1 MDFVNNIIEKLK
13 EMKKLSDSSINVY
26 IGNLKKLNGN
36 KPFGDFTFLENVD
49 SIVEKLSKYKETT
62 KKNYLVSI
70 VSVLSLFPDTASL
83 KDLHDKYYALML
95 NKKEELEKA
104 DTGEMSEKQAE
115 NWIDW
120 DSVKARYKEL
130 SKEVDGFYKK
140 KTIDDNQYNTLLAFA
155 ILSLYVLVP
164 PRRNKDYQLMNVV
177 DTFNSDMDKSLN
189 YYNLAGRRFIFN
201 NYKTAKKYGRFD
213 YMAPV
218 VLQKALNKYLKHRDT
233 RLPADDRDNK
243 PLLLKSDGL
252 PLARSNDIT
261 KLLNK
266 VFGKNIG
273 TSMLRHIFITDKYG
287 DLFKATKNDSDAM
300 AHSLDEQRKY
310 ARTPRDTRPQ
320 GGSKFNVD
328 V

>member
-13 EMKKLSDSSINVY
+13 TVKRISDSSINVY

-36 KPFGDFTFLENVD
+36 RPFGDFTFLEDVD
-49 SIVEKLSKYKETT
+49 SILEKISKYKETT

-70 VSVLSLFPDTASL
+70 VSVLSLFPDVKVL
-83 KDLHDKYYALML
+83 KELHDKYYSLML
-95 NKKEELEKA
+95 NKKDELEKA
-104 DTGEMSEKQAE
+104 DTGEMTETQAE
-115 NWIDW
+115 NWINW
-120 DSVKARYKEL
+120 DDVKAKYEEL
-130 SKEVDGFYKK
+130 RKDVDGFYKK
-140 KTIDDNQYNTLLAFA
+140 KTIDESQYNVLLTYA

-177 DTFNSDMDKSLN
+177 DAFTSDMDKNFN
-189 YYNLAGRRFIFN
+189 YYNLSGKRFIFN

-213 YMAPV
+213 SPV
-218 VLQKALNKYLKHRDT
+218 PITLQRALSKYLKHRDT

-243 PLLLKSDGL
+243 PMLLKYDGTPML
-252 PLARSNDIT
+252 RSNDIT

-273 TSMLRHIFITDKYG
+273 SSMLRHIFITDKYG
-287 DLFKATKNDSDAM
+287 DLFKATKSDSEAM

-310 ARTPRDTRPQ
+310 ART
-320 GGSKFNVD
+320 KKHINV
-328 V
+328 